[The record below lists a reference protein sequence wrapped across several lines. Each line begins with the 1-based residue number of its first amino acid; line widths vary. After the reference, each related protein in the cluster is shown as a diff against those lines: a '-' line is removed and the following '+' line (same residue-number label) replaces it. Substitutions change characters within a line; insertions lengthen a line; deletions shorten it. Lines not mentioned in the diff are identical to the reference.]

1 MQEHWKDGFVD
12 LIGLRIVET
21 KPDIVR
27 ATIDIDE
34 RHLQPYGIVHGGV
47 YATIVES
54 LGSHGGVA
62 WALTHDRAGVVGISN
77 TTDFYRMTRSGRLL
91 AEARPVHQG
100 RTQQVW
106 LVEITR
112 ESDGKLVAR
121 GQVRLQNMASLEA
134 GPTGT
139 SGG

>member
-1 MQEHWKDGFVD
+1 MQEYLKDGFVD
-12 LIGLRIVET
+12 LIGLRLLET
-21 KPDIVR
+21 LPDTVR
-27 ATIDIDE
+27 ATIDIDK

-54 LGSHGGVA
+54 LASHGGVA
-62 WALTHDRAGVVGISN
+62 WALTHDLAGVVGISN

-91 AEARPVHQG
+91 AEARPIHQG

-106 LVEITR
+106 VVEIKR
-112 ESDGKLVAR
+112 EADGKLVAR
-121 GQVRLQNMASLEA
+121 GQVRLHNMERLDAPPPER
-134 GPTGT
+134 